1 MTTKSMVLVVNSL
14 GVLQHATDLLT
25 RNWLKYKQLGTP
37 LELLIRPKRQTRSTL
52 QNALLHAVLT
62 DIAKQVKWHGQ
73 SFDVVTWKRLCMA
86 SWLREKNEQPQLI
99 PALDGKGFDII
110 FERTSQLNTKD
121 CADFCTWCIAFGDE
135 NNVNF
140 KMRTIEN

>member
-37 LELLIRPKRQTRSTL
+37 LELLIRPKRQTRSML
-52 QNALLHAVLT
+52 QNALLHAVIT

-121 CADFCTWCIAFGDE
+121 CADFCTWCLAFGDE